1 MLEIIKLRSCREW
14 LSTLPVFL
22 LLIAVIIAGNSELMH
37 ARLLNVGET
46 LWQDYF
52 TLRTDIS
59 TPDCNPD
66 PDIQAELNKL
76 ESETGAEGELED
88 LFEAEPFN
96 RQATLTSLQK
106 SRLLCQKKH
115 AIAEK
120 NQHRVT
126 LPVII
131 FRTLETSVAAISLFA
146 SEKQRLILILT
157 IFICAVT
164 CTIKQH
170 HIAFRP
176 IISKQEH
183 TVSTLAQLLGNLT
196 LLLSAYWYRSSVYQ
210 SATTV
215 DHPEIYLLLI
225 AGFAGL
231 SAVNLYQ
238 IIKPRQF
245 KNVPKSSDSLLH
257 AMLSIPLYIYMSFFV
272 GGYFF
277 LLENHWAGAAIFFSL
292 LFDQAGLFLNI
303 GLYIWVG
310 MLLKRTQLGDLV
322 FKIFI
327 PWRMS
332 PELLAFVALIV
343 MAVPTAYTGAS
354 GIIIIA
360 MGAIVY
366 EELRRVGARR
376 QLALAATAMTGSA
389 GVVLRPCLLVVLIA
403 ALNKEVVTDQL
414 FSWGFKTFMTTAVVF
429 LVFVLITKRER
440 LHLAPAREAFKPFLR
455 ALVPLFP
462 YALIVLF
469 ISLAYIYLLNVSMDE
484 FTAPVIL
491 PVIILGLIIYEKF
504 FVRLVLIAS
513 PEKDA
518 HKFEYTIRM
527 ASSEASIHIGAL
539 LLLMGLSFALGGVI
553 ERSGVLSNIPTT
565 FASIWMTLGFLIV
578 VLVAIGMIMDPF
590 GAVVLVSGTIAQ
602 IAYNNGI
609 NPVHFWMITLV
620 SFELGYLT
628 PPVALNHLLTRQ
640 MVGHEEEAKAALEVA
655 EDNFWYRH
663 EKILL
668 PLATMGTTLLLVSI
682 VPIILAEW
690 TTSR

>member
-1 MLEIIKLRSCREW
+1 MILQKIIKFRSYRDW
-14 LSTLPVFL
+14 FSTLPVFML
-22 LLIAVIIAGNSELMH
+22 LLAVIIAGNGELIH
-37 ARLLNVGET
+37 ARLLNIGEF

-52 TLRTDIS
+52 SLRADIP
-59 TPDCNPD
+59 TPECQVIS
-66 PDIQAELNKL
+66 DIDAELRKL
-76 ESETGAEGELED
+76 ETEASDSSELED
-88 LFEAEPFN
+88 LFEAEPFD
-96 RQATLTSLQK
+96 RKAAWKSLLN
-106 SRLLCQKKH
+106 SRRLCQEKH
-115 AIAEK
+115 HMAEQ
-120 NQHRVT
+120 NQARISP
-126 LPVII
+126 LVII
-131 FRTLETSVAAISLFA
+131 FRTLETSVAGISLFA
-146 SEKQRLILILT
+146 FEKQRLLLILT
-157 IFICAVT
+157 IFICALT
-164 CTIKQH
+164 CTVKQH

-176 IISKQEH
+176 VITLQDH
-183 TVSTLAQLLGNLT
+183 MVSTVAQLLGNAT
-196 LLLSAYWYRSSVYQ
+196 LAVSAWFYRQSIYQ
-210 SATTV
+210 SATII

-225 AGFAGL
+225 VGFACL
-231 SAVNLYQ
+231 SAV
-238 IIKPRQF
+238 
-245 KNVPKSSDSLLH
+245 SLLQLFKPQYFHDFHKQGNSLMH
-257 AMLSIPLYIYMSFFV
+257 ALLTIPLYIYMGCAV

-277 LLENHWAGAAIFFSL
+277 LIEGHWAGPAIFFSL

-322 FKIFI
+322 FKVFI

-332 PELLAFVALIV
+332 PELLAFVAIIV

-366 EELRRVGARR
+366 EELRRAGARR

-414 FSWGFKTFMTTAVVF
+414 FSWGLKTFMTTAVVF
-429 LVFVLITKRER
+429 LVFVMLSKREKI
-440 LHLAPAREAFKPFLR
+440 HLAPIKEALKPFLQ
-455 ALVPLFP
+455 ALVPLMP
-462 YALIVLF
+462 YALIVVS
-469 ISLAYIYLLNVSMDE
+469 IYLAYYFLIDVKMDE
-484 FTAPVIL
+484 FSAPVIL
-491 PVIILGLIIYEKF
+491 PVIILGLIVYEKL

-518 HKFEYTIRM
+518 HKFEYTIRR
-527 ASSEASIHIGAL
+527 ATSESTVHIGAL

-553 ERSGVLSNIPTT
+553 ERSGVLSNIPDT
-565 FASIWMTLGFLIV
+565 FASIWMTLGFLIL

-590 GAVVLVSGTIAQ
+590 GAVVLVSGTVAQ

-640 MVGHEEEAKAALEVA
+640 MVGYEETAKAALDG
-655 EDNFWYRH
+655 DNFWYRH

-668 PLATMGTTLLLVSI
+668 PLATMGTTLLLVAI
-682 VPIILAEW
+682 VPVLLA
-690 TTSR
+690 RN